1 MAQLIYKKYWEAC
14 DPYDAFLS
22 NKEKE
27 EYERTVLAKH
37 PEYIKDLNKEYL
49 K

>member
-1 MAQLIYKKYWEAC
+1 MSSNYEAYWRAC

-22 NKEKE
+22 EKEKE
-27 EYERTVLAKH
+27 EHERTVLAKH
-37 PEYIKDLNKEYL
+37 PEYLKDLEKE